1 MIPALIGL
9 FVFLL
14 ALLGVVIFLI
24 VKRKK
29 KDEAQ
34 EEQREVIHTTQNQ
47 LPFEY
52 IRKGIVKL
60 KSGQYVKVLQVPA
73 LNIQLME
80 DSEREM
86 IREVYGGILNSL
98 DFRIQIV
105 KQSRLVDISE
115 YLHFLQ
121 ERENNAGNKFR
132 AAGIREYYMFIAEL
146 VKENSV
152 QTKKDF
158 IVIPFIEEKTKAKN
172 KTEDSMKQYRRK
184 DDGGKKT
191 QEETEEVLL
200 EERRFEKAYKTLLQR
215 EKTLSNQLR
224 RLGIPAH
231 SLGDKESFELFYI
244 AYNKERSNYQSLKG
258 VDPNNFTTL
267 YVKKNEGGK

>member
-14 ALLGVVIFLI
+14 ALLGVIIFLI

-121 ERENNAGNKFR
+121 ERENNAGNK
-132 AAGIREYYMFIAEL
+132 
-146 VKENSV
+146 
-152 QTKKDF
+152 
-158 IVIPFIEEKTKAKN
+158 
-172 KTEDSMKQYRRK
+172 
-184 DDGGKKT
+184 
-191 QEETEEVLL
+191 
-200 EERRFEKAYKTLLQR
+200 
-215 EKTLSNQLR
+215 
-224 RLGIPAH
+224 
-231 SLGDKESFELFYI
+231 
-244 AYNKERSNYQSLKG
+244 
-258 VDPNNFTTL
+258 
-267 YVKKNEGGK
+267 